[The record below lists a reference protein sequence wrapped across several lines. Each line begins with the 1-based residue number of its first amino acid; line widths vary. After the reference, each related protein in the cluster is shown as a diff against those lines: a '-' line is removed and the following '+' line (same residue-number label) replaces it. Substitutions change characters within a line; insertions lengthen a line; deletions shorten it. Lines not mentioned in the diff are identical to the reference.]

1 MNTLRTWSSRVLGG
15 RGHTLGSG
23 LYLPLGDTGASA
35 GAATMPGAFPQSVS
49 PEPVAPANR
58 NRFNS
63 HNVHHYYQKALAWAQ
78 YLVIKPVILVLW
90 VVFGLLARLIHVI
103 YFDGNLHIVTG
114 RPRAPMGLCRDA
126 VGAAAVVDPADR
138 VHSFVR
144 GLEDNLTAEHQQL
157 GGAAAVLPP
166 FFVGSYTQALY
177 MASSRARFLFVYL
190 TNFEN
195 ENLAVLFQKVITHP
209 QFAAIFR
216 NPQGDPAPNVV
227 IWGGDLSSPEGYQLA
242 NSLNVTKF
250 PFLGLLCLT
259 RLTNMTPQGPVKTAP
274 RILLV
279 LKIQGGVALQ
289 ADPAQIIDTKFRRKM
304 ARYEPE
310 LARIRTELRDKFMAK
325 ALLRQQDH
333 NYQQSLARD
342 RAKQHQRREA
352 AELAARRQRYMAQQI
367 PKYRALLHTP
377 PPGECAR
384 IAIKLKQGQR
394 HVVQFSADANVQDV
408 FEFTELCQSLA
419 LEDDADADAGVAGD
433 SGGDD
438 TFVPLFSFR
447 LVLPAPPRETL
458 NDYLGAGVKI
468 RDVACVY
475 PSGLLIVEDGD

>member
-1 MNTLRTWSSRVLGG
+1 MDTLRTWSSRVLGG

-23 LYLPLGDTGASA
+23 RYSPLGDTGAS
-35 GAATMPGAFPQSVS
+35 GGTATMPGAFPQSVS

-63 HNVHHYYQKALAWAQ
+63 HNVQHCYQEALAWTQ

-90 VVFGLLARLIHVI
+90 VVFGLLARLINVI
-103 YFDGNLHIVTG
+103 YFDGNSHIVSG
-114 RPRAPMGLCRDA
+114 RPRTPVGRCRDG

-144 GLEDNLTAEHQQL
+144 GLEDNLTAEHQQS

-166 FFVGSYTQALY
+166 FFAGSYTQALY

-195 ENLAVLFQKVITHP
+195 ENSAVLFQKVVTHP
-209 QFAAIFR
+209 QFSAIFR
-216 NPQGDPAPNVV
+216 NPQGDPAPNVL
-227 IWGGDLSSPEGYQLA
+227 IWGGDLSSPEAYQLA

-259 RLTNMTPQGPVKTAP
+259 RSTNMTPQGPVKTAP
-274 RILLV
+274 KISLV
-279 LKIQGGVALQ
+279 SKIQGGVASS

-310 LARIRTELRDKFMAK
+310 LVRIRTELRDKFMAK

-342 RAKQHQRREA
+342 RAKQQQRREA
-352 AELAARRQRYMAQQI
+352 AELAAKRQRYMAQRV
-367 PKYRALLHTP
+367 PKYRALLHEA

-394 HVVQFSADANVQDV
+394 HVVQFSADADVQDI
-408 FEFTELCQSLA
+408 FEFTELCQSGA
-419 LEDDADADAGVAGD
+419 LEDDAGDAGDA
-433 SGGDD
+433 GGDEH
-438 TFVPLFSFR
+438 FVPSFSFR
-447 LVLPAPPRETL
+447 LVSPAPPRETL
-458 NDYLGAGVKI
+458 NDYLGASVKI

-475 PSGLLIVEDGD
+475 PSGLLIVEDGAE